1 MYVHI
6 FYALFKRTTFHLR
19 SQFPPLSILSFVF
32 TTPPYLEKP
41 WDTANQS
48 VYALLRASLI
58 HSRGGTRGEPV
69 FLHRTGRA
77 IGSGKNI
84 QTSLPGTNGT
94 IRCAEIGQIPSKTF
108 DAKQQTLAAD
118 NRRFPLLERWKSAIL
133 FTAIIDRA
141 AIPRGR
147 STSFRRVIDLQ
158 TLALRA
164 QRLGCKFEGRR
175 DPIRHDRWTWTRTI
189 VLRKAETR
197 GCTPLCHII
206 WLRWIQ
212 SAFVPT
218 VLCPGSDVR
227 DRVSPRCL
235 ITIYALLW
243 PISTFVF
250 SVRYV
255 GY

>member
-1 MYVHI
+1 MFFVGLRWTNEERTLYVLFYAANESRNRVLDVSVGNKNALPGDSFRTQRKRFAISIVPKSIYMYVHI

-41 WDTANQS
+41 WDTANKS

-118 NRRFPLLERWKSAIL
+118 NRRFPLLER
-133 FTAIIDRA
+133 
-141 AIPRGR
+141 
-147 STSFRRVIDLQ
+147 
-158 TLALRA
+158 
-164 QRLGCKFEGRR
+164 
-175 DPIRHDRWTWTRTI
+175 
-189 VLRKAETR
+189 
-197 GCTPLCHII
+197 
-206 WLRWIQ
+206 
-212 SAFVPT
+212 
-218 VLCPGSDVR
+218 
-227 DRVSPRCL
+227 
-235 ITIYALLW
+235 
-243 PISTFVF
+243 
-250 SVRYV
+250 
-255 GY
+255 